1 MAETRAVITKYEYAR
16 LMAARV
22 TELSKNAQ
30 PRVQAKTSESIL
42 SPLQVA
48 EAEFAAG
55 VLPLKLV
62 RRTVSGSTE
71 SCNVE
76 RLTLLPA
83 AMSGSR

>member
-1 MAETRAVITKYEYAR
+1 MAETKRAITKYEYAR

-30 PRVQAKTSESIL
+30 PRVQARSSESIL
-42 SPLQVA
+42 SPLHVA

-62 RRTVSGSTE
+62 RRTTSGTTE
-71 SCNVE
+71 TCSVDS
-76 RLTLLPA
+76 LTLLPD
-83 AMSGSR
+83 AMPGSR